1 MDDDLVCNFKKC
13 RKRLSTFA
21 WVTSCSHIFCDEDG
35 GREFTKQSTCPA
47 CNTEL
52 PGKLDIVRV
61 DLQPSDQY
69 KSMVIAGQK
78 PEVIMEICSRAMS
91 FWTYQSHQER
101 SYQEYCA
108 AKAKEKA
115 QQLESSYEKT
125 VSVQQTEMNTMKT
138 QLTVLKSELEATKS
152 KCIETAEKL
161 TERNRQYQKLQGMYE
176 AIRRR
181 SITPS
186 AFEDQH
192 RYSPNSRFLQHQFE
206 LPLGNA
212 VPDKEAEFLKSQS
225 SEQDSITS
233 SNVTAVAQAQSN
245 LRLDPAL
252 CAAVNSQVLSHQ
264 PQPADSHSLQP
275 HEMFSL
281 EIGAP
286 KVPSAIAQRITKR
299 I

>member
-1 MDDDLVCNFKKC
+1 
-13 RKRLSTFA
+13 
-21 WVTSCSHIFCDEDG
+21 
-35 GREFTKQSTCPA
+35 
-47 CNTEL
+47 
-52 PGKLDIVRV
+52 
-61 DLQPSDQY
+61 
-69 KSMVIAGQK
+69 
-78 PEVIMEICSRAMS
+78 MEICSRAMS

-115 QQLESSYEKT
+115 QQLESNYEKT
-125 VSVQQTEMNTMKT
+125 VSVQQTEMNAMKT

-152 KCIETAEKL
+152 KYIETAEKL

-192 RYSPNSRFLQHQFE
+192 RYSPNSRYLQHQFE

-212 VPDKEAEFLKSQS
+212 VPDKE
-225 SEQDSITS
+225 EQDNITS